1 MPRSFPKLLSSPSL
15 PPLCSQ
21 AAAGL
26 LSITV
31 LLEFYINGVIQPMH
45 FSVWLLSLSNVIS
58 RVTHVIAHIAISFFL
73 IQSMAVPH
81 TRVVRLSIALWM
93 DIWAGMPVGA
103 QKDKQKPG
111 LAWTASP
118 ERPDDG
124 TSPALVPTQP
134 GALGPTGS
142 GD

>member
-31 LLEFYINGVIQPMH
+31 LLEVYINGVIQPMH

-58 RVTHVIAHIAISFFL
+58 RVTHVVAHIAISFFL

-93 DIWAGMPVGA
+93 DIWAIR
-103 QKDKQKPG
+103 
-111 LAWTASP
+111 L
-118 ERPDDG
+118 G
-124 TSPALVPTQP
+124 TITHRAVMNICVQVFVETYAFTSLE
-134 GALGPTGS
+134 
-142 GD
+142 